1 MVDLD
6 SEIVIFSK
14 SEVTNAIHGSNGFAR
29 LSYDSELLP
38 TKEGYARVQCFIIKQ
53 RQSRKLRVG
62 FRCCRGGLAGFKMGL
77 GVNKLLGSLDL
88 EVSVFAGDD
97 LCDVD
102 RLVQHFGPGWTLRLK
117 CVL

>member
-1 MVDLD
+1 
-6 SEIVIFSK
+6 
-14 SEVTNAIHGSNGFAR
+14 
-29 LSYDSELLP
+29 
-38 TKEGYARVQCFIIKQ
+38 
-53 RQSRKLRVG
+53 
-62 FRCCRGGLAGFKMGL
+62 MGL

-102 RLVQHFGPGWTLRLK
+102 RLVQRFGTGWTLRLK

>member
-1 MVDLD
+1 
-6 SEIVIFSK
+6 
-14 SEVTNAIHGSNGFAR
+14 
-29 LSYDSELLP
+29 
-38 TKEGYARVQCFIIKQ
+38 
-53 RQSRKLRVG
+53 
-62 FRCCRGGLAGFKMGL
+62 MGL

-102 RLVQHFGPGWTLRLK
+102 RLVQRFGPGWTLRLK